1 MFKFNY
7 NILAAIIVL
16 IQLMSVGLSFL
27 LFGVSKLSDIFF
39 FTMTLVGSLQ
49 LIQLM
54 FIEQFMYFFHK
65 VEKHSL
71 SEAESFYHYA
81 ATLTLIVGIGT
92 ALILY
97 GINAIQPHWLQLGL
111 PQENFYLFHPLL
123 LIMVFGLVFYPLLA
137 VNDRLLNARGMF
149 VHSYLISSSMHIA
162 LFITLLIMVIFDL
175 HDILYIG
182 VGYTLGLII
191 GAFVSSLVIK
201 RSIGFDLKFVFKHP
215 LAKEF
220 FLKSFGMRLGHN
232 IYMVLFYPITNY
244 FLALMPTG
252 SISVFYYI
260 YRAVVA
266 LFSITAGP
274 SYKMFM
280 AKMSYLWSKKK
291 YYAMKIHMKRY
302 TAIASIQYIIMGLLG
317 YFLLTIGLSPLVI
330 YLNLHLATQEIEGMI
345 KLYPLILIWQF
356 IVIFESSY
364 TGVLIVA
371 QQVKKFI
378 LINFL
383 FISLYSVFNY
393 LFIDSNQVFMLAIF
407 ACFAQLISMILYRYY
422 ANQEFKTGII

>member
-16 IQLMSVGLSFL
+16 VQLMSVGLIFL

-39 FTMTLVGSLQ
+39 FTMTIVGSLQ

-54 FIEQFMYFFHK
+54 FLEQFMYFFHRLQ
-65 VEKHSL
+65 KHSTF
-71 SEAESFYHYA
+71 EAQNFYHYS
-81 ATLTLIVGIGT
+81 ATLTLMLGLGT
-92 ALILY
+92 AFFIY
-97 GINAIQPHWLQLGL
+97 GINGIEPQWLNLGL
-111 PQENFYLFHPLL
+111 PEESFCIYHPLIL
-123 LIMVFGLVFYPLLA
+123 VMIIGLAFYPILS
-137 VNDRLLNARGMF
+137 VNDRLLNAKGMF
-149 VHSYLISSSMHIA
+149 GLSYLISSSMHIA
-162 LFITLLIMVIFDL
+162 LFLTLVIMIIFDL
-175 HDILYIG
+175 HDVIYLG
-182 VGYTLGLII
+182 MGYSSGIII
-191 GAFVSSLVIK
+191 GALGSMLIIK
-201 RSIGFDLKFVFKHP
+201 RSIGFELKLIFKHP

-220 FLKSFGMRLGHN
+220 FHKSFGIRLGHN

-260 YRAVVA
+260 YRAVIA

-280 AKMSYLWSKKK
+280 AKMSHLWAQKK
-291 YYAMKIHMKRY
+291 YYAMKIHMRRY
-302 TAIASIQYIIMGLLG
+302 AAIALLQYVLLG
-317 YFLLTIGLSPLVI
+317 VIGYLILITMLSPLAVYFQI
-330 YLNLHLATQEIEGMI
+330 KLNIQEIETMI

-364 TGVLIVA
+364 TGVLIVS

-378 LINFL
+378 LINLL
-383 FISLYSVFNY
+383 FICIYSVLNY
-393 LFIDSNQVFMLAIF
+393 LFVGFNQVFTLGLF
-407 ACFAQLISMILYRYY
+407 ACCAQLISMMLYRYY
-422 ANQEFKTGII
+422 AKQQLEIGGA